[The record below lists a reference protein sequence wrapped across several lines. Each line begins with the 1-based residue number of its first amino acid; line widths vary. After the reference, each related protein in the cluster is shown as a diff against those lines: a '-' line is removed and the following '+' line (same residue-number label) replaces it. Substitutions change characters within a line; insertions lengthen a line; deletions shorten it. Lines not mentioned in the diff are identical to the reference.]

1 MIAVPSGV
9 RIVVATAPV
18 DFRRG
23 MDSLAM
29 LVQQA
34 QGCSPYNG
42 DLFIFRAKRGDRIK
56 ILAWDGTGLW
66 LHQKRLEQHCFFW
79 PPVRSGVMTL
89 SSAQLAM
96 LLEGLDWSRVAPV
109 KIKAPM
115 RAC

>member
-9 RIVVATAPV
+9 RIVVATTPV

-29 LVQQA
+29 LVSQA
-34 QGCSPYNG
+34 PGCSPYNG
-42 DLFIFRAKRGDRIK
+42 DLFVFRAKRGDKIK

-66 LHQKRLEQHCFFW
+66 LHQKRLEQNRFFW
-79 PPVRSGVMTL
+79 PPVRSGVMVL
-89 SSAQLAM
+89 SSAQLTM
-96 LLEGLDWSRVAPV
+96 LLEGLDWSRVAPIKV
-109 KIKAPM
+109 KAPM

>member
-1 MIAVPSGV
+1 MIAAPSGV
-9 RIVVATAPV
+9 RIVVAATPV

-34 QGCSPYNG
+34 QGCSPYSG
-42 DLFIFRAKRGDRIK
+42 DVFIFRSKRADRIK

-66 LHQKRLEQHCFFW
+66 LHQKRLEQGRFTW
-79 PPVRSGVMTL
+79 PPVRHGVITL
-89 SSAQLAM
+89 TAAQLAM
-96 LLEGLDWSRVAPV
+96 LLEGLDWSRVVPV
-109 KIKAPM
+109 TTTPPM

>member
-9 RIVVATAPV
+9 RIVVATTPV

-42 DLFIFRAKRGDRIK
+42 DLFIFRAKRGDKIK

-66 LHQKRLEQHCFFW
+66 LHQKRLEQNCFSW

-96 LLEGLDWSRVAPV
+96 LLEGLDWSRVEPIKV
-109 KIKAPM
+109 KAPM
-115 RAC
+115 RSY

>member
-9 RIVVATAPV
+9 RIVVTTAPV

-34 QGCSPYNG
+34 QGCSPFSG
-42 DLFIFRAKRGDRIK
+42 DLFIFRSKRNDRVK

-66 LHQKRLEQHCFFW
+66 LHQKRIETRFVW
-79 PPVRSGVMTL
+79 PPVRNGSITL

-96 LLEGLDWSRVAPV
+96 LLEGLDWSHVAPRKV
-109 KIKAPM
+109 NAPI

>member
-29 LVQQA
+29 LVQQS
-34 QGCSPYNG
+34 QGCSPYSS
-42 DLFIFRAKRGDRIK
+42 DLFVFRSKRGDKVK

-66 LHQKRLEQHCFFW
+66 LHQKRLESQCFVW
-79 PPVRSGVMTL
+79 PSPRDGVMTL
-89 SSAQLAM
+89 SAAQLTM

-109 KIKAPM
+109 KIKAPI